1 MRHLFFFSLV
11 LIICGFSSGDLVA
24 QNPLSSA
31 TATEF
36 DLGFVA
42 NDAIYDSH
50 RNLIYASTGSS
61 DPATGNSIFTI
72 NASDF
77 SVVSRT
83 IVGSEP
89 NQLAISND
97 GSTVLVGI
105 DGARSVR
112 SWSPETGEIGP
123 LHSVFSFNNDPA
135 VAEAIAPSPLDA
147 TRFVVSV
154 DTINSNGSGDL
165 RVIDIEGGTVST
177 FSSFRARVNSL
188 AFVGNNSLIG
198 FNNSTTGFDVSRF
211 TFDGTSLVLDQ
222 QFGRRFS
229 GFSREIEA
237 VDGFVVSTG
246 GRAANPTSLG
256 GLGFFDG
263 GFGAVEISGE
273 DGTTYFFDNRSLRLF
288 DNQSFLLL
296 GSQSFDDT
304 ISNNIAE
311 LFVIGNNRLAYL
323 SNTGNLGVI
332 DRIPFTVTPSGP
344 GQPVDPVPGPTVT
357 PLAPPPAVLVENL
370 SSASVIEQDFSASD
384 AIYDPTRNVIYATV
398 GGSDPATGNSIFVI
412 DPNDL
417 SIISRTIV
425 GSSPS
430 QLSISTDGSTVLVG
444 INGARAVRSWTPST
458 GRLGALHSL
467 LPGFNRVGVAE
478 DIAATPGNPSTFVV
492 SINDVDSTGSGTL
505 IVVDTELGEVGGTIN
520 ASFSDSGNSL
530 GFASDDTLIGY
541 SNRGFGSSII
551 RNWAFDGT
559 NLERR
564 LDRSRLGGTGTKIDV
579 AGGLVVNTR
588 GIAFT
593 DTDFTELGVF
603 DRNESSGVEISP
615 VDNATY
621 FFNGVELQ
629 LFDNTSFELTDSVIF
644 EDLEFG
650 GVSGGV
656 EELFFAG
663 NNRLAYITNDGQ
675 IGVLSNVPFSPEP
688 ALLGDTDLNGVVN
701 FADIGPFVATVLL
714 GEFQA
719 EADIDQNGI
728 VDFADIP
735 PFIAIIL
742 SNS

>member
-154 DTINSNGSGDL
+154 DTINSSGSGDL

-222 QFGRRFS
+222 QVGQRFS

-304 ISNNIAE
+304 ISNSIAE

-467 LPGFNRVGVAE
+467 FPFNSVGVAE

-492 SINDVDSTGSGTL
+492 SINDVASTGSGTL
-505 IVVDTELGEVGGTIN
+505 IVVDTELGEVGG
-520 ASFSDSGNSL
+520 AAGFSDLGNSL

-541 SNRGFGSSII
+541 SNRASGSSII

-593 DTDFTELGVF
+593 DTDFTELGDF
-603 DRNESSGVEISP
+603 DPNSSSEVEISP
-615 VDNATY
+615 VDNTTY

-629 LFDNTSFELTDSVIF
+629 LFDNTSFALTDSVRF
-644 EDLEFG
+644 EDLELG
-650 GVSGGV
+650 DV

-663 NNRLAYITNDGQ
+663 NNRLAYITNNGR
-675 IGVLSNVPFSPEP
+675 IGVLSNVPFSTAP
-688 ALLGDTDLNGVVN
+688 LLGDTDLNGQVD
-701 FADIGPFVATVLL
+701 FLDISPFIALL
-714 GEFQA
+714 SAGEFQA
-719 EADIDQNGI
+719 EADIDQNGE
-728 VDFADIP
+728 VNFLDIS
-735 PFIAIIL
+735 PFITIL
-742 SNS
+742 GSK

>member
-1 MRHLFFFSLV
+1 MRHLFYSSLV
-11 LIICGFSSGDLVA
+11 LIICGFISSDLIA
-24 QNPLSSA
+24 QSPLSSA

-36 DLGFVA
+36 DLGFSA
-42 NDAIYDSH
+42 NDAIYDPT

-72 NASDF
+72 NPNDF

-135 VAEAIAPSPLDA
+135 VAEAIAPVPLDA

-154 DTINSNGSGDL
+154 DTINSSGSGDL
-165 RVIDIEGGTVST
+165 RVVDIEEGSVST
-177 FSSFRARVNSL
+177 FSSFGAQVNSL
-188 AFVGNNSLIG
+188 TFVGNNSLIG

-222 QFGRRFS
+222 QVGQLFS
-229 GFSREIEA
+229 DFSREIEA

-256 GLGFFDG
+256 GLGIFDG

-304 ISNNIAE
+304 ISNSIAE

-398 GGSDPATGNSIFVI
+398 GGNDPATGNSIFVI

-458 GRLGALHSL
+458 GRPAQIRSMTAGEL
-467 LPGFNRVGVAE
+467 
-478 DIAATPGNPSTFVV
+478 V
-492 SINDVDSTGSGTL
+492 SG
-505 IVVDTELGEVGGTIN
+505 
-520 ASFSDSGNSL
+520 
-530 GFASDDTLIGY
+530 
-541 SNRGFGSSII
+541 
-551 RNWAFDGT
+551 
-559 NLERR
+559 
-564 LDRSRLGGTGTKIDV
+564 SRLSIVLRLPK
-579 AGGLVVNTR
+579 
-588 GIAFT
+588 
-593 DTDFTELGVF
+593 
-603 DRNESSGVEISP
+603 SSCSDP
-615 VDNATY
+615 DC
-621 FFNGVELQ
+621 
-629 LFDNTSFELTDSVIF
+629 
-644 EDLEFG
+644 
-650 GVSGGV
+650 
-656 EELFFAG
+656 
-663 NNRLAYITNDGQ
+663 
-675 IGVLSNVPFSPEP
+675 
-688 ALLGDTDLNGVVN
+688 
-701 FADIGPFVATVLL
+701 
-714 GEFQA
+714 
-719 EADIDQNGI
+719 
-728 VDFADIP
+728 
-735 PFIAIIL
+735 
-742 SNS
+742 